1 MRERRL
7 KTNPFLRKGLFF
19 LIINIEVFDMLSK
32 ENKTG
37 LKSKNS
43 SINPGIMDQII
54 SILNSTFHGNV
65 ALIYQNSRLVQIER
79 NEKIRPSDLNSG
91 NNHLPQG
98 LKENCDLPAVRLRI
112 QAAFEKMEYGQVVI
126 VIKEGKIVQIDRTEK
141 QRFPELV
148 GLYGDG
154 I

>member
-1 MRERRL
+1 M
-7 KTNPFLRKGLFF
+7 
-19 LIINIEVFDMLSK
+19 FDMLSQD
-32 ENKTG
+32 NNTG

-43 SINPGIMDQII
+43 SITTGIMDQII

-79 NEKIRPSDLNSG
+79 NEKIRPSDLSNG
-91 NNHLPQG
+91 NNQVPQG
-98 LKENCDLPAVRLRI
+98 LKENCDLPAVRTRI
-112 QAAFEKMEYGQVVI
+112 QAAFENMEYGQVVI
-126 VIKEGKIVQIDRTEK
+126 VIKEGRIIQIDRTEK
-141 QRFPELV
+141 QRFPTLV

>member
-1 MRERRL
+1 
-7 KTNPFLRKGLFF
+7 
-19 LIINIEVFDMLSK
+19 MLST

-37 LKSKNS
+37 SKSKKC
-43 SINPGIMDQII
+43 SIDPGIMDQII

-65 ALIYQNSRLVQIER
+65 ALIYQNCRLVQIER
-79 NEKIRPSDLNSG
+79 NEKIRPSDLNSE

-98 LKENCDLPAVRLRI
+98 LKENCNLPAVRARI
-112 QAAFEKMEYGQVVI
+112 QEAFEKMEYGQVVI
-126 VIKEGKIVQIDRTEK
+126 VIKEGRIIQIDRTEK
-141 QRFPELV
+141 QRFPTLV

>member
-1 MRERRL
+1 
-7 KTNPFLRKGLFF
+7 
-19 LIINIEVFDMLSK
+19 MLSP

-43 SINPGIMDQII
+43 SITPGIMDQII

-65 ALIYQNSRLVQIER
+65 ALIYQDSRLVQIER
-79 NEKIRPSDLNSG
+79 NEKIRPSDLAVG
-91 NNHLPQG
+91 KNHLSQG
-98 LKENCDLPAVRLRI
+98 LKENCDLPAVRARI
-112 QAAFEKMEYGQVVI
+112 QGTFEKMEYGQVVI
-126 VIKEGKIVQIDRTEK
+126 VIKEGRIIQIDRTEK
-141 QRFPELV
+141 QRFPGLV

>member
-1 MRERRL
+1 
-7 KTNPFLRKGLFF
+7 
-19 LIINIEVFDMLSK
+19 MLAK

-43 SINPGIMDQII
+43 SITPEIMDQII
-54 SILNSTFHGNV
+54 SILNNTCHGNV

-79 NEKIRPSDLNSG
+79 NEKIRPVDLHSG
-91 NNHLPQG
+91 NNYLPQG
-98 LKENCDLPAVRLRI
+98 LKENCDLPAVRARI
-112 QAAFEKMEYGQVVI
+112 QEAFEKMEYGQVVI
-126 VIKEGKIVQIDRTEK
+126 VIKEGRIIQIDRTEK
-141 QRFPELV
+141 QRFPTLV